1 MKEAE
6 AQDREGGAELSKCS
20 PGNRQVGI
28 LRAQVSVP
36 VDATVSGHGRGG
48 AGARENGKM
57 VPTGLSTPPS
67 ILTLFAL

>member
-36 VDATVSGHGRGG
+36 VDATVLGG
-48 AGARENGKM
+48 AVLGLEEDGTRREAA
-57 VPTGLSTPPS
+57 T
-67 ILTLFAL
+67 TL

>member
-36 VDATVSGHGRGG
+36 VDATVLGG
-48 AGARENGKM
+48 AVLEQGKTERWY
-57 VPTGLSTPPS
+57 PQG
-67 ILTLFAL
+67 

>member
-20 PGNRQVGI
+20 PGKRQVGI

-36 VDATVSGHGRGG
+36 VDATVLGG
-48 AGARENGKM
+48 AVLGLEEDGTRREAA
-57 VPTGLSTPPS
+57 T
-67 ILTLFAL
+67 TL